1 MRRKILFVALTA
13 VALAVTTFGVPLAVL
28 ISRNVA
34 SQERSEIERLA
45 LRAAV
50 QMTPDDITGDPV
62 RLPQD
67 TESEPVGLYAVDGHR
82 VQGAGPIRLE
92 PSLAASLRGA
102 IAQATT
108 DSALVVAV
116 PVSAHERVIGVV
128 RAASPLAEVARQVH
142 RDWLVLALLGVAAAG
157 VAGVIAMIQS
167 RRLARPLQRLER
179 VATELGDG
187 NLGARAPASGVA
199 EIDRASQALNATAA
213 RLGALIAREQA
224 FSAHASHQLRTPLT
238 GLRLQLEAG
247 LKCDAAGLRAA
258 ARHAIR
264 SADAL
269 SRTIDD
275 VVSLARR
282 STPQGPSLS
291 VDDLLEDVRRRWDG
305 ILGAEGRDMRIE
317 IDDPP
322 RTTTPVA
329 AVRQVLDV
337 LLDNAYRHGRGTVT
351 VRARSSS
358 GALALDVIDEGR
370 SGSLLPPTGDG
381 LGLALAQTTA
391 SGQGGRLVEALDESH
406 TRMTLLI
413 PGEDPPSGDPVPSA
427 IG

>member
-13 VALAVTTFGVPLAVL
+13 VALAVTTFGIPLAVL

-34 SQERSEIERLA
+34 TQERSEIERLA

-50 QMTPDDITGDPV
+50 QMTPDDVTGDPV
-62 RLPQD
+62 KLPQD
-67 TESEPVGLYAVDGHR
+67 TESEPVGLYDVDGHR
-82 VQGAGPIRLE
+82 VQGGGPMWLE
-92 PSLAASLRGA
+92 PGLDDSLHGA

-108 DSALVVAV
+108 DNALVVAV

-128 RAASPLAEVARQVH
+128 RASSPLGEVAGQVH
-142 RDWLVLALLGVAAAG
+142 RDWLVLGLLGVAAAG

-199 EIDRASQALNATAA
+199 EIDRASLALNATAA

-247 LKCDAAGLRAA
+247 LKSDKTGLEAA
-258 ARHAIR
+258 ARDAIR

-282 STPQGPSLS
+282 SPLQGRPC
-291 VDDLLEDVRRRWDG
+291 RW
-305 ILGAEGRDMRIE
+305 ATCW
-317 IDDPP
+317 
-322 RTTTPVA
+322 RT
-329 AVRQVLDV
+329 
-337 LLDNAYRHGRGTVT
+337 
-351 VRARSSS
+351 
-358 GALALDVIDEGR
+358 
-370 SGSLLPPTGDG
+370 
-381 LGLALAQTTA
+381 
-391 SGQGGRLVEALDESH
+391 
-406 TRMTLLI
+406 
-413 PGEDPPSGDPVPSA
+413 
-427 IG
+427 

>member
-1 MRRKILFVALTA
+1 VRRKILFVALTA
-13 VALAVTTFGVPLAVL
+13 VALAVTTFGVPLSIL
-28 ISRNVA
+28 IGRNVT

-50 QMTPDDITGDPV
+50 QMTPDDVTGDPV
-62 RLPQD
+62 TLPHD
-67 TESEPVGLYAVDGHR
+67 AESEPVGLYDAGGRR
-82 VQGAGPIRLE
+82 VQGAGPAQLE
-92 PSLAASLRGA
+92 PDLASSLGGS

-108 DSALVVAV
+108 DTSLVVAV
-116 PVSAHERVIGVV
+116 PVSAHERVIGIV
-128 RAASPLAEVARQVH
+128 RAASPLSEVAGQIH
-142 RDWLVLALLGVAAAG
+142 RDWLVLGLLGVGAAA
-157 VAGVIAMIQS
+157 VAGVIAMVQS
-167 RRLARPLQRLER
+167 RQLARPLQRLER

-247 LKCDAAGLRAA
+247 LESDAAGLEVA
-258 ARHAIR
+258 ARNAIR
-264 SADAL
+264 SADEL

-282 STPQGPSLS
+282 SAPQGPLLS
-291 VDDLLEDVRRRWDG
+291 VDDLLDDVRGRWAG
-305 ILGAEGRDMRIE
+305 LLSSRGRDIRIE
-317 IDDPP
+317 VDDPP

-351 VRARSSS
+351 VRARASSD
-358 GALALDVIDEGR
+358 ALALDVIDEGQ
-370 SGSLLPPTGDG
+370 SGPVLPPSGEG
-381 LGLALAQTTA
+381 LGLALAQSTA
-391 SGQGGRLVEALDESH
+391 AGQGGRLVQATDEAQ
-406 TRMTLLI
+406 TRITLLI
-413 PGEDPPSGDPVPSA
+413 PGEE
-427 IG
+427 I